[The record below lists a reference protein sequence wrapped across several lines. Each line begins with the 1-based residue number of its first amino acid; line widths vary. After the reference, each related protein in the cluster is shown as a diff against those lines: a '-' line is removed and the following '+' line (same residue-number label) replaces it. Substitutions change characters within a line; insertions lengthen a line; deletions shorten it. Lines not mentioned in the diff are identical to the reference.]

1 MATQIIT
8 TNLTLS
14 LNLGA
19 FDTAIV
25 MDGVRITN
33 ANANGTGLIANGSNQ
48 QVIVYG
54 SVAAEHSGVFF
65 GTSVSTNNT
74 VFIGESAAITATLYQ
89 GLAMF
94 GSANTIMNR
103 GSIFGNT
110 SGVSIFGPGLGN
122 VFQNYGTISS
132 SGVGVLVDTSSGGNG
147 GVFTNYGTIV
157 GLDQSFKSDFALQND
172 TFVNFGTMQ
181 GDVVLGGGND
191 TFSNRGA
198 GVVNGTIFGGA
209 GTDVFILGAG
219 EEVINGGEG
228 TDYVDFRQS
237 NGVRIAPDD
246 SFDNTGLA
254 AGDSF
259 VFIEGVYGS
268 QKRADLIVGGIED
281 NSLVGGGG
289 NDTLNGGAGL
299 DSLFGGSGVDQIN
312 GGDGGDFLD
321 GGLGKDGISG
331 GLGDDEFRFNFL
343 TDGGD
348 VITDFSNKVGNNDR
362 ISILADELAFAG
374 ILGPRA
380 LLATEFHVGRTN
392 IAPGAEDRIIV
403 RTTDNTVWF
412 DSNGRGAGGL
422 TLIADLQ
429 AGVTLTFADFFFA

>member
-1 MATQIIT
+1 MAMQIVN
-8 TNLTLS
+8 TNLTFG

-19 FDTAIV
+19 VDNVIV

-33 ANANGTGLIANGSNQ
+33 AAVNGTGLSANGSNQ

-54 SVAAEHSGVFF
+54 SVAAEHTGVFF

-74 VFIGESAAITATLYQ
+74 VVVGNTAVIAAAVFQ
-89 GLAMF
+89 GLAMN
-94 GSANTIMNR
+94 GAGHTVINH
-103 GSIFGNT
+103 GSIFGTT

-132 SGVGVLVDTSSGGNG
+132 SGVGVLVDTTSSGNG

-157 GLDQSFKSDFALQND
+157 GLNESFKSNFASQNE
-172 TFVNFGTMQ
+172 TFINFGTMQ
-181 GDVVLGGGND
+181 GDVLLGGGND
-191 TFSNRGA
+191 TFTNRGA

-209 GTDVFILGAG
+209 GVDTFILGAG
-219 EEVINGGEG
+219 AETINGGEG

-237 NGVRIAPDD
+237 NGVRFTLDD
-246 SFDNTGLA
+246 SFENTGLA
-254 AGDSF
+254 AGDTF

-268 QKRADLIVGGIED
+268 RRADFIVGGIEA
-281 NSLVGGGG
+281 NSFFGESG
-289 NDTLNGGAGL
+289 NDTLIGGAGADTL
-299 DSLFGGSGVDQIN
+299 SGGNGVDRIN
-312 GGDGGDFLD
+312 GGDGADLVV
-321 GGLGKDGISG
+321 GGGGKDTITG
-331 GLGDDEFRFNFL
+331 GLGDDEFRFGFL

-348 VITDFSNKVGNNDR
+348 IITDFSNKVGNNDR
-362 ISILADELAFAG
+362 IAISASELAIAG

-380 LLATEFHVGRTN
+380 LFANEFHVGRTN

-412 DSNGRGAGGL
+412 DSNGRAAGGL

-429 AGVTLTFADFFFA
+429 AGVTLTFADFFFF